1 MNWGKSKVIAI
12 ALGLATVI
20 GSLSMA
26 APAAAQDS
34 VTVPGQVSIDQCPA
48 GYQYQTGIEAR
59 IGTGIFTVCYAPLNA
74 QDILKQ
80 QQDNDFSARIQAA
93 QAAALTES
101 QAWNAANPGMQK
113 CVQWGPVIHADGVGT
128 SSGGVC
134 ANPVE
139 RTMPV
144 QTEAATPVISDSPLP
159 PAAVIPPATSPF
171 TVIVPGQVA
180 AQDCPAGYQAAN
192 GLQVNATTHEVTTE
206 CWSAAAWK
214 AWQLGGAVWQQFQSS
229 GGTFDVQAELDRRSA
244 VEQVKAQALA
254 NAQAAAQAKP
264 GIRHCSAWSGFGESG
279 VECAYAFE
287 APSATAS
294 QDSAQTT
301 QPSASDVAIDSTLQV
316 LAAVSKVA
324 TAVSSKTVVLPK
336 STKATISYRSKT
348 AKVCS
353 VSKNLVSRKA
363 QGTCLIS
370 VTIITADKTTTTSTR
385 KIVFKK

>member
-1 MNWGKSKVIAI
+1 MNWGKSKVVAI
-12 ALGLATVI
+12 TLGLATVI
-20 GSLSMA
+20 ASLSMA

-34 VTVPGQVSIDQCPA
+34 VTVPGQVTIDQCPA
-48 GYQYQTGIEAR
+48 GYQYQTGIEMR
-59 IGTGIFTVCYAPLNA
+59 IGTGIFTVCYSPLNA

-80 QQDNDFSARIQAA
+80 QQDNDFNARIQSA
-93 QAAALTES
+93 QAAALSES

-113 CVQWGPVIHADGVGT
+113 CIQWGPVVHADGVGT

-139 RTMPV
+139 RTTPV
-144 QTEAATPVISDSPLP
+144 QTEASTSVHSDSQLP
-159 PAAVIPPATSPF
+159 PLSVLPPATSPF

-180 AQDCPAGYQAAN
+180 AIDCPAGYQAAN

-214 AWQLGGAVWQQFQSS
+214 AWQLGGNVWQQFQSS

-244 VEQVKAQALA
+244 VDRVKAQALA
-254 NAQAAAQAKP
+254 NAQAAAQEKP

-279 VECAYAFE
+279 VECAYVFLV
-287 APSATAS
+287 PGATANLG
-294 QDSAQTT
+294 SAETPQR
-301 QPSASDVAIDSTLQV
+301 SGSDAAIDSTMQI

-336 STKATISYRSKT
+336 STTATISYKSKT
-348 AKVCS
+348 TKVCT

-363 QGTCLIS
+363 NGTCLIS
-370 VTIITADKTTTTSTR
+370 VTITSADKTTTTSTR